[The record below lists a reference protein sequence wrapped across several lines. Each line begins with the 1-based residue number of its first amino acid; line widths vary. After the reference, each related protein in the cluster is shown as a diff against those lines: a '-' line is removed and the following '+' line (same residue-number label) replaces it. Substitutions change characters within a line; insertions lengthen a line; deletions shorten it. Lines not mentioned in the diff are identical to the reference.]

1 MYRSYKK
8 SWNFEPDKDFAT
20 YSELVGTMSVLLKSA
35 YADDEKSMD
44 FIDWQSYEM
53 KFVFDPSYDEKWSLL
68 LPQKI

>member
-1 MYRSYKK
+1 
-8 SWNFEPDKDFAT
+8 
-20 YSELVGTMSVLLKSA
+20 MSVLLKSA